1 LALVKRGLTREKAYS
16 LVQRNAL
23 NAWKNESNF
32 RQLIEADPEVTGLLT
47 PSEIEE
53 CFNLS
58 YHLKNV
64 DYILKRAGIL

>member
-1 LALVKRGLTREKAYS
+1 MKKGASREKAYA

-23 NAWKNESNF
+23 KAWKSESNF
-32 RQLIEADPEVTGLLT
+32 RQLIEGDPEVTVLLSPT
-47 PSEIEE
+47 EIEE

-64 DYILKRAGIL
+64 DYVLKRAGIL